1 MNKVFQRWY
10 LFVMVYA
17 CGLYALWNKGVFVDI
32 YENDVTKLTFVIY
45 GLFII
50 SSGLLGWV
58 SYKLKPGPKVF
69 KHTKF
74 TDMCWFLSEAMMTL
88 GLIGTV
94 AGMIFLFGMIFG
106 DIDPSVPED
115 LKNALGHMATGLSTA
130 MYTTIVGMVGSLLT
144 RVQLMNIEYG
154 QK

>member
-1 MNKVFQRWY
+1 MNKVLQRWY
-10 LFVMVYA
+10 LFVMVYL
-17 CGLYALWNKGVFVDI
+17 CGVYALYTNGIFVDI

-45 GLFII
+45 GLFILSTGI
-50 SSGLLGWV
+50 LGWV
-58 SYKLKPGPKVF
+58 SHKCKLGPKKF
-69 KHTKF
+69 KHNKF
-74 TDMCWFLSEAMMTL
+74 TDMCWFMSDAMMTL

-106 DIDPSVPED
+106 NIDPSVPED

-130 MYTTIVGMVGSLLT
+130 MYTTIVGMVCSLLT

-154 QK
+154 

>member
-1 MNKVFQRWY
+1 
-10 LFVMVYA
+10 MVYL
-17 CGLYALWNKGVFVDI
+17 CGVYALYTNGIFVDI

-45 GLFII
+45 GLFILSTGI
-50 SSGLLGWV
+50 LGWV
-58 SYKLKPGPKVF
+58 SHKCKLGSKKF
-69 KHTKF
+69 KHNKF
-74 TDMCWFLSEAMMTL
+74 TDMCWFMSDAMMTL

-106 DIDPSVPED
+106 NIDPSVPED

-130 MYTTIVGMVGSLLT
+130 MYTTIVGMVCSLLT

-154 QK
+154 

>member
-1 MNKVFQRWY
+1 MNKVLQRWY
-10 LFVMVYA
+10 LFVMVYL
-17 CGLYALWNKGVFVDI
+17 CGVYALYTNGIFVDI

-45 GLFII
+45 GLFILSTGI
-50 SSGLLGWV
+50 LGWV
-58 SYKLKPGPKVF
+58 SHKCKLGSKKF
-69 KHTKF
+69 KHNKF
-74 TDMCWFLSEAMMTL
+74 TDMCWFMSDAMMTL

-106 DIDPSVPED
+106 NIDPSVPED

-130 MYTTIVGMVGSLLT
+130 MYTTIVGMVCSLLT

-154 QK
+154 